1 MYPYGGFGF
10 YFDWTYIL
18 LIPAFILSMWAQFKV
33 SSTFNKYS
41 KVSNRRGMTGA
52 DAARYI
58 LDINGLRN
66 VRIERINGN
75 LTDHFD
81 PRSNVVR
88 LSDSTYASTSVGAI
102 GVAAHECGHAVQYAT
117 GYSPIRIRNAIV
129 PVVNICSKLSIPII
143 IIGFIFAYA
152 GSFLNTL
159 LNIGII
165 LFSATVFFQLITL
178 PVEFNASNR
187 AIATLEQ
194 RALLQDDEL
203 KGAKKV
209 LSAAAMTY
217 VAAAFSAIMS
227 LLRLII
233 IARGRDRD

>member
-58 LDINGLRN
+58 LDINGLRH

-117 GYSPIRIRNAIV
+117 DYAPIRIRNAIV

-152 GSFLNTL
+152 GSFSNTL

-178 PVEFNASNR
+178 PVEFNASAR

-233 IARGRDRD
+233 IARNSDRD

>member
-58 LDINGLRN
+58 LDINGLRH

-117 GYSPIRIRNAIV
+117 DYAPIRIRNAIV
-129 PVVNICSKLSIPII
+129 PVVNICNKLSIPII

-152 GSFLNTL
+152 GSHFSVL
-159 LNIGII
+159 LDIGII
-165 LFSATVFFQLITL
+165 LFSTTVIFQLITL

-233 IARGRDRD
+233 IARNSDRD

>member
-18 LIPAFILSMWAQFKV
+18 LIPACILSMWAQFKV
-33 SSTFNKYS
+33 SLTFNKYS

-58 LDINGLRN
+58 LDINGLRH

-117 GYSPIRIRNAIV
+117 DYAPIRIRNAIV

-152 GSFLNTL
+152 GSFSNTL

-233 IARGRDRD
+233 IARNSDRD

>member
-33 SSTFNKYS
+33 SSTFSKYS

-58 LDINGLRN
+58 LDINGLRH

-81 PRSNVVR
+81 PRSNGVR

-117 GYSPIRIRNAIV
+117 DYAPIRIRNAIV

-152 GSFLNTL
+152 GSFSNTL

-233 IARGRDRD
+233 IARNSDRD

>member
-33 SSTFNKYS
+33 SSTFSKYS

-58 LDINGLRN
+58 LDINGLRH

-117 GYSPIRIRNAIV
+117 DYAPIRIRNAIV

-152 GSFLNTL
+152 GSFSNTL

-233 IARGRDRD
+233 IARNSDRD

>member
-33 SSTFNKYS
+33 SSTFSKYS

-117 GYSPIRIRNAIV
+117 DYAPIRIRNAIV

-152 GSFLNTL
+152 GSFSNTL

-178 PVEFNASNR
+178 PVEFNASAR

-233 IARGRDRD
+233 IARNSDRD

>member
-33 SSTFNKYS
+33 SSTFSKYS

-58 LDINGLRN
+58 LDINGLRH

-75 LTDHFD
+75 LTEHFD

-117 GYSPIRIRNAIV
+117 DYAPIRIRSAIV

-152 GSFLNTL
+152 GSFSNTL

-178 PVEFNASNR
+178 PVEFNASAR

-233 IARGRDRD
+233 IARNSDRD

>member
-33 SSTFNKYS
+33 SSTFSKYS

-58 LDINGLRN
+58 LDINGLRH

-117 GYSPIRIRNAIV
+117 DYAPIRIRNAIV

-143 IIGFIFAYA
+143 IIGLYLHMPEAFQIRC
-152 GSFLNTL
+152 S
-159 LNIGII
+159 I
-165 LFSATVFFQLITL
+165 SA
-178 PVEFNASNR
+178 
-187 AIATLEQ
+187 
-194 RALLQDDEL
+194 
-203 KGAKKV
+203 
-209 LSAAAMTY
+209 
-217 VAAAFSAIMS
+217 
-227 LLRLII
+227 
-233 IARGRDRD
+233 

>member
-33 SSTFNKYS
+33 SSTFSKYS

-58 LDINGLRN
+58 LDINGLRH

-88 LSDSTYASTSVGAI
+88 LSDSTYASTSVGTI

-117 GYSPIRIRNAIV
+117 DYAPIRIRNAIV

-152 GSFLNTL
+152 GSFSNTL

-233 IARGRDRD
+233 IARNSDRD

>member
-117 GYSPIRIRNAIV
+117 DYAPIRIRNAIV

-152 GSFLNTL
+152 GSFSNTL

-233 IARGRDRD
+233 IARNSDRD

>member
-33 SSTFNKYS
+33 SSTFSKYS

-58 LDINGLRN
+58 LDINGLRH

-117 GYSPIRIRNAIV
+117 DYAPIRIRNAIV
-129 PVVNICSKLSIPII
+129 PVVNICSKLSIAII

-152 GSFLNTL
+152 GSFSNTL

-178 PVEFNASNR
+178 PVEFNASAR

-233 IARGRDRD
+233 IARNSDRD

>member
-33 SSTFNKYS
+33 SSTFSKYS

-58 LDINGLRN
+58 LDINGLRH

-117 GYSPIRIRNAIV
+117 DYAPIRIRNAIV

-152 GSFLNTL
+152 GSFSNTL

-178 PVEFNASNR
+178 PVEFNASAR

-233 IARGRDRD
+233 IARNSDRD

>member
-58 LDINGLRN
+58 LDINGLRH

-117 GYSPIRIRNAIV
+117 DYAPIRIRNAIV

-152 GSFLNTL
+152 GSFSNTL

-233 IARGRDRD
+233 IARNSDRD

>member
-41 KVSNRRGMTGA
+41 NVSNRRGMTGA

-117 GYSPIRIRNAIV
+117 DYAPIRIRNAIV

-152 GSFLNTL
+152 GSFSNTL

-233 IARGRDRD
+233 IARNSDRD

>member
-58 LDINGLRN
+58 LDINGLRH

-117 GYSPIRIRNAIV
+117 DYAPIRIRNAIV

-152 GSFLNTL
+152 GSFSNTL